1 LYLTGAGVA
10 ADPDEAARWLRVSG
24 EAGDPASQIDLANLV
39 LDGAGSAEDSARVAH
54 WFEQAAA
61 SGDLVAVFNLGLCLD
76 KGVGVEP
83 DAQQAAHWL
92 RRAAEGVPEAQYMYG
107 RMLADGRSVTRLG
120 QPDGISPSRMAE
132 MLEVD
137 KAGPIARC

>member
-1 LYLTGAGVA
+1 MYLTGAGVA

-24 EAGDPASQIDLANLV
+24 EAGDPASQVDLANLV
-39 LDGAGSAEDSARVAH
+39 LDGAGSAEDRGRVAH

-61 SGDLVAVFNLGLCLD
+61 SGDLVAAFNLGLCLD

-107 RMLADGRSVTRLG
+107 RMLADGHGVPAGSGSGARLDRARRPQRACARRRWRS
-120 QPDGISPSRMAE
+120 P
-132 MLEVD
+132 
-137 KAGPIARC
+137 K